1 MPADADAEK
10 LAAAAVAA
18 ELAGPGA
25 AKPEPAAPPAPPEPA
40 VPFGAVTALMSALRY
55 RDAATAAHSQ
65 RVADLCVMLGK
76 GRMSVR
82 ECFVLEVAALLHDI
96 GKLGVPDAILLKP
109 GPLTEEEWKLM
120 RAHDRMGAEIVSAAL
135 GSQELTRIVQTHH
148 AWFGGSTR
156 DAGLP
161 AGQDIPLAARILT
174 ICDAFDAM
182 TSDRV
187 YRKGRTRAAAF
198 EELRRCAGRQFDPE
212 LVEQFITLLSAQEP
226 SREVAPPNAEAAV
239 DRARGQAE
247 QLAMAL
253 EAQDLALVRA
263 MAGRMAATANR
274 DGLGDVVKAAS
285 ELEHSVATHP
295 DLDELTRQVNELVG
309 LCRSVVVDESAPRT
323 NGHSVRPS
331 NRHVVTAVDA

>member
-1 MPADADAEK
+1 
-10 LAAAAVAA
+10 
-18 ELAGPGA
+18 
-25 AKPEPAAPPAPPEPA
+25 
-40 VPFGAVTALMSALRY
+40 
-55 RDAATAAHSQ
+55 
-65 RVADLCVMLGK
+65 
-76 GRMSVR
+76 
-82 ECFVLEVAALLHDI
+82 VLEVAALLHDI

-120 RAHDRMGAEIVSAAL
+120 RAHDKMGAEIVAAAL
-135 GSQELTRIVQTHH
+135 GSAELTRIVQTHH

-156 DAGLP
+156 DVGLP

-212 LVEQFITLLSAQEP
+212 LVEQFVALLSAHEP
-226 SREVAPPNAEAAV
+226 AREAAPATAEAAV
-239 DRARGQAE
+239 ERARGQAE

-274 DGLGDVVKAAS
+274 DGLGDVVRAAA

-295 DLDELTRQVNELVG
+295 DLDGLTRQVNELVG
-309 LCRSVVVDESAPRT
+309 LCRSVAVEESAPRT
-323 NGHSVRPS
+323 NGQTLRSYKGHE
-331 NRHVVTAVDA
+331 VTTVET

>member
-1 MPADADAEK
+1 MPI
-10 LAAAAVAA
+10 
-18 ELAGPGA
+18 
-25 AKPEPAAPPAPPEPA
+25 
-40 VPFGAVTALMSALRY
+40 PFHAVTALMSALAH
-55 RDAATAAHSQ
+55 RDSATAEHSQ
-65 RVADLCVMLGK
+65 RVADLCIATAK

-109 GPLTEEEWKLM
+109 GPLTEDEWKLM
-120 RAHDRMGAEIVSAAL
+120 RAHDKMGAEIVSAAL

-161 AGQDIPLAARILT
+161 AGEEIPLGARILT

-187 YRKGRTRAAAF
+187 YRKGRSRQAAF

-212 LVEQFITLLSAQEP
+212 LVEQFVSLLSARGGSGNP
-226 SREVAPPNAEAAV
+226 VPANAEAAV
-239 DRARGQAE
+239 DRAREQAE
-247 QLAMAL
+247 QLARAL
-253 EAQDLALVRA
+253 EAQDLSLVRA
-263 MAGRMAATANR
+263 MAGRMVATAGH

-285 ELEHSVATHP
+285 ELEQSVAKHP
-295 DLDELTRQVNELVG
+295 DLDELTRQVNELVS
-309 LCRSVVVDESAPRT
+309 LCQSVAVEDPAPRA
-323 NGHSVRPS
+323 NGHPVRS
-331 NRHVVTAVDA
+331 FNGHAVSAMDA